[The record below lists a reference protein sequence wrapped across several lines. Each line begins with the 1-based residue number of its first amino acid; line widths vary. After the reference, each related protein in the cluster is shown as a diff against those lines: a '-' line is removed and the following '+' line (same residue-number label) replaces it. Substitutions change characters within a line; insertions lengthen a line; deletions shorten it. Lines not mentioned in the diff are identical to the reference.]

1 MLIEEQVKKVILQ
14 LYIEGNQDVVRI
26 QETEEDDIKLTM
38 DLRSDLGFDN
48 DSITKILVE
57 IENSLRIFILDKV
70 REPFLLKEC
79 ITVLDLINLVS

>member
-70 REPFLLKEC
+70 RELFLLKEC